1 MTNIINSSLPITS
14 TTIMRLECFS
24 LSLHLSLYSG
34 LDEEKKKEEKN
45 KEGESDPCVSQ
56 EGVSFNKK
64 KYILVAFYH

>member
-1 MTNIINSSLPITS
+1 MWNWNLIS

-45 KEGESDPCVSQ
+45 KEGESDPCVSK

-64 KYILVAFYH
+64 KKLVAFDQ